1 MRKMFSVFVVS
12 MLACLT
18 GYATDVVDN
27 DPVVVAYVTSWSRV
41 VPDPFVMTHI
51 NYAFG
56 HVNDTFNGVRI
67 DNPRRLRDMVALK
80 SVNPDLGVMLSIGG
94 WGSGRFSEM
103 AADRDLRASFAQDC
117 LRVVEEYGLD
127 GIDIDWEY
135 PTSSAAGISSS
146 AADMKNFTKLMKDL
160 RHALGNERLLTLASA
175 ASAEYIDFKAIEPY
189 VDFINIMAY
198 DMAVAPW
205 HHSALYESEIS
216 GGMTSDKAV
225 KAHLDAGI
233 PAGKLVLGMPF
244 YGRGGS
250 YFASFNDYKDI
261 RTDSLTIER
270 WDSGSMAPY
279 IADKDGNLLLGY
291 DNPRSLRIKCE
302 YVRTMGLKGAMYWDY
317 AGDNADGDL
326 RKAVANAVLGEK
338 YSSSR
343 SANYAGNRVRFKA
356 LLYYSEHA
364 EEAHVQFARQSV
376 DFFRK
381 LTHGNGFALDVT
393 TDFSK
398 YPYEK
403 LKEYDVVI
411 MPNVTPWAGKERA
424 AFEEYMKNGGG
435 WVGFHAAAYNDRSTN
450 WPWLLEFLGG
460 GVFLCNNW
468 PPQPVLLELDTCDH
482 PVTRNLPQAFVAPAS
497 EWYQWTPSPRENK
510 DIQVL
515 VSLSGKNY
523 PLGIKD
529 VVYSGDWPV
538 VWTNRN
544 YRMIY
549 LNMGHG
555 DEEYIDATQ
564 NLLFVNALCW
574 VVSQSADGNPFD
586 R

>member
-1 MRKMFSVFVVS
+1 MKRVLLSVILAVVS
-12 MLACLT
+12 AICVS
-18 GYATDVVDN
+18 AAAVAESDR
-27 DPVVVAYVTSWSRV
+27 VVVAYVTSWSRV
-41 VPDPFVMTHI
+41 IPDPFCMTHI

-56 HVNDTFNGVRI
+56 HVNDTYDGVRV
-67 DNPRRLRDMVALK
+67 DNPQRLKDMTALK
-80 SVNPDLGVMLSIGG
+80 KTNPDLKVMLSIGG

-103 AADRDLRASFAQDC
+103 ASGGDRRKAFAEDC
-117 LRVVEEYGLD
+117 LRVVEEFDLD
-127 GIDIDWEY
+127 GIDLDWEY

-146 AADMKNFTKLMKDL
+146 PKDTDNFTKLMKEL
-160 RHALGNERLLTLASA
+160 RRTLGQGRLLTLASA
-175 ASAEYIDFKAIEPY
+175 ASAQYIDFKAIEPY
-189 VDFINIMAY
+189 VDFVNIMAY
-198 DMAVAPW
+198 DMAVAPR
-205 HHSALYESEIS
+205 HHSALYESGIS

-225 KAHLDAGI
+225 KAHIAAGM

-250 YFASFNDYKDI
+250 YFASFNDYKHI
-261 RTDSLTIER
+261 KTDSLTVQK
-270 WDSGSMAPY
+270 WDPESMVPY

-302 YVRTMGLKGAMYWDY
+302 YALDKGLKGAMYWDY
-317 AGDNADGDL
+317 DGDNKDGDL
-326 RKAVANAVLGEK
+326 RKTVAKSILGEG
-338 YSSSR
+338 YAATR
-343 SANYAGNRVRFKA
+343 PANYAGKRVRFKA
-356 LLYYSEHA
+356 LLYYSENV
-364 EEAHVQFARQSV
+364 EEAHAQFAHQTI
-376 DFFRK
+376 DFFKK
-381 LTHGNGFALDVT
+381 LTYGEGYSLEVT
-393 TDFSK
+393 TDFSE

-411 MPNVTPWAGKERA
+411 MPNVTPWAPEERA
-424 AFEEYMKNGGG
+424 AFEQYMKNGGG
-435 WVGFHAAAYNDRSTN
+435 WVGFHAAAYNDRHTN

-468 PPQPVLLELDTCDH
+468 PPQPVLLELDTQDH
-482 PVTRNLPQAFVAPAS
+482 QVTKNLPKEFVAPAS
-497 EWYQWTPSPRENK
+497 EWYQWSPSPRDND

-515 VSLSGKNY
+515 ASLSPKNY

-529 VVYSGDWPV
+529 IVYSGDWPV

-564 NLLFVNALCW
+564 NLLFVNAFRW
-574 VVSQSADGNPFD
+574 VVSQDPDGDPFD